1 MSLSRKLR
9 NIALSQIGAIQD
21 RLNRIDAE
29 AALEAERKIER
40 KIEQKRLERDAREEL
55 DDPTQIKPT
64 LRSPEDIAA
73 GVVRPPAPRSE
84 SANRP
89 SSYGGSATVSPAA
102 APASPGPAPQ
112 AGSQAPLHLHYK
124 VLGLEDGADFAA
136 VQSTYN
142 KLAARCDPTRFPEG
156 TEDRK
161 MAEGIKSR
169 VDAAYQALRDALDS
183 TAGRFDKL
191 ELE

>member
-1 MSLSRKLR
+1 MSLSRRLR
-9 NIALSQIGAIQD
+9 NIALSQISAIQD

-29 AALEAERKIER
+29 AALEAERKIEQR
-40 KIEQKRLERDAREEL
+40 RMERDAREEL
-55 DDPTQIKPT
+55 DDIEAARPA

-73 GVVRPPAPRSE
+73 GVVRTPAPGG

-89 SSYGGSATVSPAA
+89 SAYTGPVQSG
-102 APASPGPAPQ
+102 PASAADAP
-112 AGSQAPLHLHYK
+112 STAPSAQTPLQIHYK

-136 VQSTYN
+136 VQSTYS
-142 KLAARCDPTRFPEG
+142 KLATRCDPARFPEG
-156 TEDRK
+156 SEDRK
-161 MAEGIKSR
+161 MAEGIRSR

>member
-29 AALEAERKIER
+29 AALEAERKIEQR
-40 KIEQKRLERDAREEL
+40 RVERDAREEL
-55 DDPTQIKPT
+55 DDPMQIKPT

-73 GVVRPPAPRSE
+73 GVVRPSAAPGGPAS
-84 SANRP
+84 RP
-89 SSYGGSATVSPAA
+89 SSYRGSETVSQPT
-102 APASPGPAPQ
+102 APMNPGPAPQ
-112 AGSQAPLHLHYK
+112 AGSQAALHLHYR

-161 MAEGIKSR
+161 MAEGIKNR
-169 VDAAYQALRDALDS
+169 VDAAYQSLRDALDS